1 MAIVTCTTNVSKAE
15 RDRDAR
21 AGKESEHGS
30 EAATRARDATA
41 RAPAIA
47 RSISPRRGARGR
59 ESPAAPLWYRIWA
72 LIGGFVSLRNRTQA
86 RAQAIPIRSQAGPRW
101 PEPVCANGARASDKR
116 MIRGAVRDM
125 PPLAATAQAPPTQ
138 TTIVKLLLIGDSG
151 ASRAVRYGFSS
162 GDGMRA
168 HASAVACARPPPPQ
182 RWVRA
187 VCCSDSPTTSF
198 RRRSSPRSG
207 PSDSL
212 SFPANRRARP
222 SDQRARARSSRR
234 ERWERRARDASHP
247 PPARRAASTSRSKR
261 SRSTAARR

>member
-1 MAIVTCTTNVSKAE
+1 MPHEPWPEQPLGQYANAGAASAAKRSARMAIVTCTTNVSKAE

-30 EAATRARDATA
+30 EAATRAGDATA

-151 ASRAVRYGFSS
+151 ASRRPTSRS
-162 GDGMRA
+162 RTRA
-168 HASAVACARPPPPQ
+168 RRGRVGARP
-182 RWVRA
+182 RESRA
-187 VCCSDSPTTSF
+187 IARERKDRRPAATS
-198 RRRSSPRSG
+198 RRRSQIRRVVRPQPPAAIAPRVC
-207 PSDSL
+207 
-212 SFPANRRARP
+212 RRP
-222 SDQRARARSSRR
+222 SSLR
-234 ERWERRARDASHP
+234 P
-247 PPARRAASTSRSKR
+247 PRI
-261 SRSTAARR
+261 